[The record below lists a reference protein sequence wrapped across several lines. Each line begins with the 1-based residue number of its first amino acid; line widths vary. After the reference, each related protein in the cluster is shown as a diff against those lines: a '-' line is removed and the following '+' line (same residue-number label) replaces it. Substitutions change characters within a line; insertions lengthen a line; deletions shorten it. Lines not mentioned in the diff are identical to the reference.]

1 MHRSEYLNLMLLK
14 VKSLLNYV
22 YDKIDAADGKD
33 ATHERYSR
41 RVHSWKQKS
50 PRHILNDVFT
60 DLTYLKKTIKLR
72 NHLENINEIEADFK

>member
-1 MHRSEYLNLMLLK
+1 MHRNEYLNLRLLK

-41 RVHSWKQKS
+41 RVHSWK
-50 PRHILNDVFT
+50 
-60 DLTYLKKTIKLR
+60 
-72 NHLENINEIEADFK
+72 